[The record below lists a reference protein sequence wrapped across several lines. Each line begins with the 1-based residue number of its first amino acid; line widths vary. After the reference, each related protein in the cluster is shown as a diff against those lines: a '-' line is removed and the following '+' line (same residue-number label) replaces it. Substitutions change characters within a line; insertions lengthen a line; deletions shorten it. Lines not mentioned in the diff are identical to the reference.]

1 MRGPPPPAIALRP
14 VPDSS
19 LPPPAADG
27 TLPIDGPIDLAAGER
42 PTFDREC
49 DVLVVG
55 LGAAGAAAAIA
66 AREAGAD
73 VLVIDRFHGGGAT
86 ARSGGVV
93 YAGGGTRQQRHF
105 GYADTPDA
113 MFRYLRNE
121 TGDAVSHEQLQRFCQ
136 DSRGLIEWLESI
148 GACFDSTVPPPKTS
162 YPPDGTY
169 LYYSGNEP
177 VPAFAAQ
184 AEPAPRGH
192 RAQGTWMSGRNLFE
206 HLRKRMDALGIPVIP
221 QTSARRLLR
230 DADGRVIGVEAG
242 GFKAGSAI
250 ARHHDKLIAR
260 AENVHNLFPGW
271 ADRLRAKARLLE
283 TSVADVRHIRA
294 RHGVVLAT
302 GGFIFN
308 RDMVQRFAP
317 KYEKTL
323 RLGATGCDG
332 SGIRLGASVGGVPAR
347 MDKVSAWR
355 FINPPQNLPR
365 GIVVDDQGRRFC
377 NEQVY
382 GARLG
387 VEMVEHHGGRA
398 WLILDA
404 ALRRTAIRECL
415 RSKVWP
421 FQKYPALML
430 MGSARRGRTPE
441 ELAMKIGIPGDALR
455 ATLARHAAD
464 LRGGEPDELGKADDL
479 RAPLDT
485 APFYALDIAVTSRT
499 FPCPAITLGGLR
511 VEERSN
517 RVLDA
522 ADQPIAGLYA
532 VGRTAIGIASN
543 HYVSGLSLADCLWS
557 GRRAGA
563 HAAAAGL
570 AGSATTSIGAS
581 TT

>member
-1 MRGPPPPAIALRP
+1 M
-14 VPDSS
+14 PDSS

-27 TLPIDGPIDLAAGER
+27 TLPIDGPIDLAAGEHP

-49 DVLVVG
+49 DVLIVG

-121 TGDAVSHEQLQRFCQ
+121 TGDAVSEPQLRQFCE

-192 RAQGTWMSGRNLFE
+192 RAQGTWMSGHNLFE
-206 HLRKRMDALGIPVIP
+206 RLRKRMDALGIEVIT

-230 DADGRVIGVEAG
+230 DQSGGVIGVETG
-242 GFKAGSAI
+242 GFRPGSAI
-250 ARHHDKLIAR
+250 ARHHEKLIVR

-283 TSVADVRHIRA
+283 TSVADVHHIRA

-308 RDMVQRFAP
+308 RDMVERYAP
-317 KYEKTL
+317 KYGRTL

-404 ALRRTAIRECL
+404 ALRKTAIRECL
-415 RSKVWP
+415 RSKAWP

-430 MGSARRGRTPE
+430 MLCAKRGRTPE
-441 ELAMKIGIPGDALR
+441 ELAARIGVPADALR

-464 LRGGEPDELGKADDL
+464 LRSAAPDELGKADDL

-485 APFYALDIAVTSRT
+485 APFYALDIAVTNRT

-511 VEERSN
+511 VEECSN
-517 RVLDA
+517 LVLDA
-522 ADQPIAGLYA
+522 SERPIAGLYA
-532 VGRTAIGIASN
+532 VGRTAIGVASN

-557 GRRAGA
+557 GRRAGS
-563 HAAAAGL
+563 HAAATL
-570 AGSATTSIGAS
+570 NQTIIGAS

>member
-1 MRGPPPPAIALRP
+1 M
-14 VPDSS
+14 PDSS

-27 TLPIDGPIDLAAGER
+27 TLPIDGPIDLGTHEH

-49 DVLVVG
+49 EVLIVG

-73 VLVIDRFHGGGAT
+73 VMVIDRFHGGGAT

-105 GYADTPDA
+105 AYEDTPGA

-121 TGDAVSHEQLQRFCQ
+121 TGDAVSEEQLRRFCE
-136 DSRGLIEWLESI
+136 DSRGLIEWLESM

-169 LYYSGNEP
+169 LYYSGNES

-192 RAQGTWMSGRNLFE
+192 RAQGRWMSGKNLFE
-206 HLRKRMDALGIPVIP
+206 HLRRRMDALGIPVIP

-230 DADGRVIGVEAG
+230 DAEGRVIGLETG
-242 GFKAGSAI
+242 GFRAGSAI
-250 ARHHDKLIAR
+250 ARHHQRLIER
-260 AENVHNLFPGW
+260 AESVHNLFPGW

-283 TSVADVRHIRA
+283 TTVAQVRHIRA
-294 RHGVVLAT
+294 RRGVVLAT

-317 KYEKTL
+317 KYLATL

-355 FINPPQNLPR
+355 FINPPQTLPR
-365 GIVVDDQGRRFC
+365 GIVIDDQGRRFC

-387 VEMVEHHGGRA
+387 VEMVERHGGRA

-404 ALRRTAIRECL
+404 PLRKAAIRECL
-415 RSKVWP
+415 RSKAWP

-430 MGSARRGRTPE
+430 MLGARRGRTPE
-441 ELAMKIGIPGDALR
+441 ELAAKIGVPGTALR

-464 LRGGEPDELGKADDL
+464 LRGAEPDEFGKADEL
-479 RAPLDT
+479 RAPLET
-485 APFYALDIAVTSRT
+485 APFFALDIAVSNRT

-511 VEERSN
+511 VEETSN

-522 ADQPIAGLYA
+522 SGRPIAGLYA

-563 HAAAAGL
+563 HAAA
-570 AGSATTSIGAS
+570 SINQKTGAS

>member
-1 MRGPPPPAIALRP
+1 M
-14 VPDSS
+14 PDSS

-49 DVLVVG
+49 DVLIVG

-73 VLVIDRFHGGGAT
+73 VVVIDRFLGGGAT

-121 TGDAVSHEQLQRFCQ
+121 TGDAVSEAQLRRFCE
-136 DSRGLIEWLESI
+136 DSRGLLEWLESI

-206 HLRKRMDALGIPVIP
+206 HLRRRMDALGISVIT

-230 DADGRVIGVEAG
+230 DADGRVIGVETG
-242 GFKAGSAI
+242 GFRQGSAI
-250 ARHHDKLIAR
+250 ARHHEKLITR
-260 AENVHNLFPGW
+260 AENVHSLFPGW

-283 TSVADVRHIRA
+283 TTVAEIRHIRA

-308 RDMVQRFAP
+308 RDMVERFAP
-317 KYEKTL
+317 KYGRTL

-347 MDKVSAWR
+347 MEKVSAWR

-365 GIVVDDQGRRFC
+365 GIVVNDQGRRFC

-387 VEMVEHHGGRA
+387 VEMVDNHGGKA

-404 ALRRTAIRECL
+404 NLRRAAIRECL
-415 RSKVWP
+415 RSKAWP

-430 MGSARRGRTPE
+430 MWSARRGRTPE
-441 ELAMKIGIPGDALR
+441 ELAAKIGVPGDALR
-455 ATLARHAAD
+455 ATLARYAAD
-464 LRGGEPDELGKADDL
+464 VRSAAPDELGKSDEL
-479 RAPLDT
+479 RAALDT
-485 APFYALDIAVTSRT
+485 APFYAMDIAVTNRT

-511 VEERSN
+511 VEESSN

-522 ADQPIAGLYA
+522 EEQPIAGLYA

-557 GRRAGA
+557 GRRAGSHA
-563 HAAAAGL
+563 SAAAIEADTP
-570 AGSATTSIGAS
+570 SHTTSSTGAS